1 MHAIGIY
8 VDDFPIA
15 SNSTKCMQQVTNKL
29 KEKSPVKDLGP
40 MEHFLGMKVT
50 WNRIKARM
58 NSGEPVGYTQ
68 PLFVANF
75 RQNLPKPTQLA
86 STFGSSK
93 MSLRKFD

>member
-50 WNRIKARM
+50 WNRIKGTLSLSQKKLVEEILQKFEM
-58 NSGEPVGYTQ
+58 VQ
-68 PLFVANF
+68 IANLSP
-75 RQNLPKPTQLA
+75 RQ
-86 STFGSSK
+86 
-93 MSLRKFD
+93 